1 MPEGRVS
8 SGLMFGFV
16 PFITCTSAR
25 RTARQR
31 PPRRLRAAPA
41 QPANVLRLAAGPH
54 ARQPPRRLARC
65 SRCANEGA
73 DEGADEGAAHP
84 WRAAASQSR
93 VQLARFADAAAARA
107 GIRLL
112 AGREDYV
119 FARDYEEL
127 GQHLVTCRPARHSV
141 KNPGIRVR
149 APCRRQGM
157 LEPTEQFK
165 DIARQR
171 EKILNTIH
179 DTIAGR
185 PNRTS

>member
-1 MPEGRVS
+1 MYYY
-8 SGLMFGFV
+8 V
-16 PFITCTSAR
+16 PQALAKQGGSIQA
-25 RTARQR
+25 
-31 PPRRLRAAPA
+31 LEDEDAA
-41 QPANVLRLAAGPH
+41 
-54 ARQPPRRLARC
+54 
-65 SRCANEGA
+65 A

-107 GIRLL
+107 GTRLL

-149 APCRRQGM
+149 ATCRRQGM

-171 EKILNTIH
+171 EK
-179 DTIAGR
+179 
-185 PNRTS
+185 S